1 MAVTKFVLA
10 VLIALTS
17 WDVVTTYYG
26 AVSVFVG
33 FNTDVGANL
42 GAATPAQHLTAL
54 LIAITLITIV
64 LCYKIILRN
73 KNSITTSILYVGF
86 VIDFLTSLY
95 GTASATISTV
105 GEGAILQ
112 WGLVIFLSIASTAG
126 PILIHQV
133 LEGTGSEI

>member
-1 MAVTKFVLA
+1 MAVTKFILA

-42 GAATPAQHLTAL
+42 GA
-54 LIAITLITIV
+54 
-64 LCYKIILRN
+64 
-73 KNSITTSILYVGF
+73 
-86 VIDFLTSLY
+86 
-95 GTASATISTV
+95 
-105 GEGAILQ
+105 
-112 WGLVIFLSIASTAG
+112 STAG

-133 LEGTGSEI
+133 LEGTGSEL

>member
-1 MAVTKFVLA
+1 MTVTKFVLA

-26 AVSVFVG
+26 AISVFVG
-33 FNTDVGANL
+33 FSTDVGSNL
-42 GAATPAQHLTAL
+42 ASATIAQHVTSL

-64 LCYKIILRN
+64 LCYKIILQN
-73 KNSITTSILYVGF
+73 KNIITTSILYTGF
-86 VIDFLTSLY
+86 AIDFLTSLY
-95 GTASATISTV
+95 GTASATISLGAQ
-105 GEGAILQ
+105 GEILQ

-133 LEGTGSEI
+133 VSGTGGEY